1 MKYDLQTIIRQ
12 YDSEKTISFVFFWGG
27 QKSQGAID
35 SSCLSQWYPCS
46 FSEDD
51 VTYFTAE
58 QYMMAAK
65 ARLFKDNATLA
76 KIMSVSDPSLCKKL
90 GRQVKN
96 FVPEVWDTS
105 KYNIVLT
112 ASLLKFSQNPDCQE
126 YLLNTGNAVLVEASP
141 YDCIWGVGLPKED
154 EHIHNPRC
162 WRGENLLGF
171 ALMEARD
178 MIRERI
184 TSNSAIIRE
193 MKEAN
198 PLNGAL
204 DVELIGSVDKKKSI
218 AIAEAI
224 KTHMTDDTGEICK
237 APSECI
243 PTAPCTSSADGMEVP
258 PPCRWRA
265 DSWKQSFE
273 STVSRAANEDIRET
287 LYKLRGSVFQNT
299 LSIVRNGGYLSER
312 GSDVRLPNPEAMMA
326 GTCFYADEQPS
337 CKEMPAKQHTE
348 VEVLEEDCLLAAN
361 LLKKS
366 GFNPAVLNMASRR
379 NPGGGVLTG
388 AGAQEENLFRRT
400 NLCLSMYQFAS
411 YAEEYGLLKSENQ
424 YPLDPD
430 FGGVYTP
437 DACVFR
443 GLEKEGYP
451 LLDEW
456 YSLSFISVAGLNRP
470 TLDKNNFIVP
480 EQVISIKNKIRTI
493 FRMGLHHGH
502 DALVL
507 GALGCGAFRNP
518 PAHIARLFHEIMEE
532 EEFKDKYRKI
542 VFAIIEDHN
551 SRRKHN
557 PEGNLIP
564 FQREFSE

>member
-1 MKYDLQTIIRQ
+1 MDSRILEEIKRRALEDSVPIIEDDGLDFMVQFIENQHIQRILEIGTAVG
-12 YDSEKTISFVFFWGG
+12 Y
-27 QKSQGAID
+27 
-35 SSCLSQWYPCS
+35 SSICFCNV
-46 FSEDD
+46 SED
-51 VTYFTAE
+51 VTVLSIEKDEDRYRQAVQNIRAMNLENRITVV
-58 QYMMAAK
+58 K
-65 ARLFKDNATLA
+65 ADAR
-76 KIMSVSDPSLCKKL
+76 
-90 GRQVKN
+90 
-96 FVPEVWDTS
+96 
-105 KYNIVLT
+105 
-112 ASLLKFSQNPDCQE
+112 E
-126 YLLNTGNAVLVEASP
+126 YETE
-141 YDCIWGVGLPKED
+141 EM
-154 EHIHNPRC
+154 
-162 WRGENLLGF
+162 F
-171 ALMEARD
+171 D
-178 MIRERI
+178 MIF
-184 TSNSAIIRE
+184 
-193 MKEAN
+193 
-198 PLNGAL
+198 L
-204 DVELIGSVDKKKSI
+204 DGPKAHNAELMARYEK
-218 AIAEAI
+218 
-224 KTHMTDDTGEICK
+224 
-237 APSECI
+237 
-243 PTAPCTSSADGMEVP
+243 
-258 PPCRWRA
+258 
-265 DSWKQSFE
+265 
-273 STVSRAANEDIRET
+273 N
-287 LYKLRGSVFQNT
+287 L
-299 LSIVRNGGYLSER
+299 RNGGYLSER

-411 YAEEYGLLKSENQ
+411 YADEYGLLKSENQ